1 MANAIGYPSSSS
13 WKMPRR
19 HDKNISSYSSSHSY
33 LQGYDATIPKYP
45 RTRTSSSYGSYEN
58 FSLASS
64 LPDHY
69 GQSYLEQDYKIQPL
83 PQDYCLPSQY
93 PRRRLSSRNFDPRAS
108 YISDMESREF
118 GSHVDMIQSL
128 QLRSSVVDVGNDL
141 FNTYRSY
148 NTSSSSFLKPHPLQS
163 SSSSIMYDIGSNRN
177 YNSIFSP
184 DPLLT
189 RGEAHYVSRR
199 QLRTKIDGVAGE

>member
-1 MANAIGYPSSSS
+1 MANAVGYPSSSS
-13 WKMPRR
+13 WKIPRR
-19 HDKNISSYSSSHSY
+19 HDKNIPSYSSYY
-33 LQGYDATIPKYP
+33 LQGYDVGLHKHP

-69 GQSYLEQDYKIQPL
+69 GQSYLEQDYRIQPL
-83 PQDYCLPSQY
+83 PQDYYLPSQSA
-93 PRRRLSSRNFDPRAS
+93 RRHISSRSFDPRAS

-128 QLRSSVVDVGNDL
+128 QLRSSVVDVGSDL
-141 FNTYRSY
+141 INSYRGFN
-148 NTSSSSFLKPHPLQS
+148 NSSSSFLRPNPLQS

-177 YNSIFSP
+177 YSSIFSP
-184 DPLLT
+184 DPLLSHRDT
-189 RGEAHYVSRR
+189 HYVS
-199 QLRTKIDGVAGE
+199 T